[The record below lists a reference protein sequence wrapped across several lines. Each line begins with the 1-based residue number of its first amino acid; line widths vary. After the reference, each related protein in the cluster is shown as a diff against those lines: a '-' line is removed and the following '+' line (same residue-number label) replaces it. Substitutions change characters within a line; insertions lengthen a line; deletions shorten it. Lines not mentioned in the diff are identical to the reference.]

1 MGLFSNIFGQAKEL
15 TKLGNAVANVKNMLD
30 QYEIDPDTTF
40 LLCAAWVCKVG
51 VIDVMARNNWTP
63 NNTVY
68 VPINGHQTK
77 MYMTEVLGI
86 TVGRLKSKVSEL
98 YDYSEEQLIADILDG
113 GKSFH
118 EIDSQIPQQLR
129 DCIVKGYHIG

>member
-40 LLCAAWVCKVG
+40 LMCDAWVCKVG
-51 VIDVMARNNWTP
+51 VIDVKARNNWTP